1 MFGGIYFIYMPEYE
15 MISSLLVAIMYNT
28 KPNVLII
35 DTFLIN
41 LCEFQYEMFLFSN
54 YNDCI

>member
-1 MFGGIYFIYMPEYE
+1 MFGGIYFIYVPENE
-15 MISSLLVAIMYNT
+15 MSNPSVAIICNT

-35 DTFLIN
+35 VTFLIN

-54 YNDCI
+54 YNNCI